1 MDAPAWGGGG
11 EEERNFIK
19 DLMTHARLDV
29 AFESSVCHQPPRVSP
44 RIWTLDFYPIC
55 FQILLALLIALVLAD
70 LRIHGSL

>member
-1 MDAPAWGGGG
+1 
-11 EEERNFIK
+11 
-19 DLMTHARLDV
+19 MTHARLYV